1 MANKTKKKT
10 SDSEIRKQFEKK
22 LSSVFSHLELELG
35 EKRFKTAIK
44 NASKAISAQ
53 LKKAIR
59 TKAVKPGKKSKKKV
73 AKPKQPAPNS
83 TLSTLPDS
91 HPSPDQN

>member
-10 SDSEIRKQFEKK
+10 SASEVRKQFEKK

-35 EKRFKTAIK
+35 EKRFKTAMK
-44 NASKAISAQ
+44 NASKAISEQ

-59 TKAVKPGKKSKKKV
+59 TKAGKPEKKSKKKV
-73 AKPKQPAPNS
+73 LKPKLPAPNS
-83 TLSTLPDS
+83 TPSAPPDS
-91 HPSPDQN
+91 